1 MKDLYMR
8 IASLIVLMMLG
19 QALLAQEREMV
30 PGMVAGD
37 STQVVA
43 GDSTL
48 MVAGDSTLME
58 AGDST
63 QVVAGESVLD
73 SAVMDTDV
81 SEPNPLIS
89 TEPPTDVPI
98 QRMIQDMDE
107 FREPS
112 LVEYTTDFQFE
123 DGIYANF
130 DMVLAN
136 DPIPPARI
144 VTDLDMFD
152 RAFYEKITAAK
163 EIVIYDENGVK
174 KELATHEIWGYGRN
188 GILYINV
195 GSAFHRISFV
205 GSICHFV
212 ATVTTYNPNYYDPY
226 YYNPYYSSS
235 YYYNRYS
242 MPQSTVASTDLR
254 QYLLDFETGDVM
266 EYDTESV
273 EVLLMKDPELADEYH
288 SLSNRKKKQM
298 KFVYIRRYN
307 EKHPLYLPER

>member
-1 MKDLYMR
+1 MR
-8 IASLIVLMMLG
+8 ITSIVVLMMMG
-19 QALLAQEREMV
+19 QALLAQEKEMV

-37 STQVVA
+37 STQMFAGDSAQTAAGDSTRAVA
-43 GDSTL
+43 GDSTRAIAL
-48 MVAGDSTLME
+48 ESVQDSTEMAPVE
-58 AGDST
+58 
-63 QVVAGESVLD
+63 
-73 SAVMDTDV
+73 TD
-81 SEPNPLIS
+81 PNPLIS
-89 TEPPTDVPI
+89 TEPPTDIAI
-98 QRMIQDMDE
+98 QSVIQDVDE

-112 LVEYTTDFQFE
+112 LVKYTTDFQFV

-152 RAFYEKITAAK
+152 RAFYEKITAGK

-174 KELATHEIWGYGRN
+174 EELPTHEIWGYGRN

-242 MPQSTVASTDLR
+242 MPQSNVASTDLR
-254 QYLLDFETGDVM
+254 QYVLDFETGDVM
-266 EYDTESV
+266 EYDTEAV

>member
-1 MKDLYMR
+1 MR
-8 IASLIVLMMLG
+8 IASLVVLMMLG
-19 QALLAQEREMV
+19 QTLLAQEREMV
-30 PGMVAGD
+30 SGVAAGDSVQVAAGD
-37 STQVVA
+37 STRVA
-43 GDSTL
+43 
-48 MVAGDSTLME
+48 
-58 AGDST
+58 
-63 QVVAGESVLD
+63 AGESVVD
-73 SAVMDTDV
+73 STGMAPVEPD
-81 SEPNPLIS
+81 PNPLIS

-98 QRMIQDMDE
+98 QSVIRDMDE
-107 FREPS
+107 FREPN
-112 LVEYTTDFQFE
+112 LVEYSTDFQFQ

-130 DMVLAN
+130 DMVLDN
-136 DPIPPARI
+136 NPIPAARI

-152 RAFYEKITAAK
+152 RDFYEKVTSVK